1 MKDEA
6 KMPRNNDVTST
17 TVRTRTD
24 ESLTEVDS
32 TTRKGDDMT
41 RGTGTH
47 DRRQVRGTGLGKK
60 LAEGLRSR
68 ALPTPHA
75 GDPRLDQAPL
85 KLIRFQTVRDR
96 TGLSRSTIWRLER
109 TGAFP
114 KHHRISANAVAWV
127 EQDVVDW
134 MKAKASA

>member
-1 MKDEA
+1 
-6 KMPRNNDVTST
+6 MPRNNDVTGT
-17 TVRTRTD
+17 MVRTRTD
-24 ESLTEVDS
+24 EPLIDVDT

-47 DRRQVRGTGLGKK
+47 DLRQVGATGRGKK
-60 LAEGLRSR
+60 LTEGLPSR
-68 ALPTPHA
+68 ALPTAHA
-75 GDPRLDQAPL
+75 GDPRLAQVPL

-134 MKAKASA
+134 MRAKASVR